1 MAAGVFITG
10 TDTCIGKTWSTI
22 TLINFFK
29 LQGLKVAGFKP
40 VAAGCEWHDGQWQ
53 NEDAQLMREHNSF
66 WLDYELINPYAF
78 KQAVSPHI
86 AAEGQSVEID
96 VIKKI
101 YNQLLA
107 DHDLIIVEGAGG
119 WYSPISHELSNADL
133 ARSLD
138 LPVLLVVGLRL
149 GCLNHAKLSL
159 NAIKASGLNC
169 LGWIAVQL
177 DPDMPEQLANLD
189 YLKQTLQLPLIALL
203 PYMNTADFN
212 YLSQLINSESL
223 QNLM

>member
-29 LQGLKVAGFKP
+29 LHGLKVAGFKP

-53 NEDAQLMREHNSF
+53 NEDAQLMRQHNSYV
-66 WLDYELINPYAF
+66 LDYELINPYAF

-86 AAEGQSVEID
+86 AAEGQTVDID

-101 YNQLLA
+101 CKQLQA

-119 WYSPISHELSNADL
+119 WCSPISYQMTNADL
-133 ARSLD
+133 AQVLGF
-138 LPVLLVVGLRL
+138 PVILVVGLRL

-159 NAIKASGLNC
+159 NAIQANGLNC

-177 DPDMPEQLANLD
+177 DPDMPEQSANLD
-189 YLKQTLQLPLIALL
+189 YLKQSLQLPLIALL
-203 PYMNTADFN
+203 PYMNRADFN
-212 YLSQLINSESL
+212 CLSQLINSESL